1 MKQAIVF
8 CLLFIIGSNAYG
20 QANHGKV
27 WVNGQVYSA
36 TTKFTSTNSILQ
48 ANVPNALDYGFAIG
62 HSNICDSNGNLILLS
77 NGGHIFDPNM
87 NFIDGGQNL
96 SYPASLAG
104 DLNNYTCNVSQFS
117 MFLPLGDNKYYY
129 INGAVTDTIWNSW
142 FFIPEFWIPMDRLL
156 FSTIDMAANGGAGKV
171 VKRMHVAD
179 SNNRFDT
186 GSGMMACR
194 HGNGKDWWLVKPG
207 SDSSTFYTYK
217 ITSDSIYPAV
227 KQVFSGAGDSIVM
240 SEGGQTVFNTQGT
253 QMASCKRQEGNFFR
267 LLDFDRCTGTLSNAR
282 RINYPYNFGIVGLS
296 FSPNG
301 RFIYVTDAIR
311 VHQFDT
317 YAPDSASAWYEVA
330 FRDTIGSHFKSWN
343 NTYLGSDGKVY
354 IGVFMGGA
362 KQMSV
367 INKPNLK
374 GALCEWC
381 PRCLRFDS
389 LLVVNVT
396 QPPCMPNY
404 ALGAVS
410 PPCEPVA
417 IHQFENLAMSEL
429 VVYPNPATDRLH
441 LRWDAALTNQT
452 KLEVRNIFG
461 QVLFTRTLPKGASN
475 YELDISNLP
484 SACYLVKVANTVR
497 RFAKE

>member
-1 MKQAIVF
+1 
-8 CLLFIIGSNAYG
+8 
-20 QANHGKV
+20 
-27 WVNGQVYSA
+27 
-36 TTKFTSTNSILQ
+36 
-48 ANVPNALDYGFAIG
+48 
-62 HSNICDSNGNLILLS
+62 
-77 NGGHIFDPNM
+77 
-87 NFIDGGQNL
+87 
-96 SYPASLAG
+96 
-104 DLNNYTCNVSQFS
+104 
-117 MFLPLGDNKYYY
+117 
-129 INGAVTDTIWNSW
+129 
-142 FFIPEFWIPMDRLL
+142 
-156 FSTIDMAANGGAGKV
+156 
-171 VKRMHVAD
+171 
-179 SNNRFDT
+179 
-186 GSGMMACR
+186 
-194 HGNGKDWWLVKPG
+194 
-207 SDSSTFYTYK
+207 
-217 ITSDSIYPAV
+217 
-227 KQVFSGAGDSIVM
+227 VFSGAGDSIVM

-311 VHQFDT
+311 VHQYDT

-343 NTYLGSDGKVY
+343 NTYLGPDGKVY

>member
-1 MKQAIVF
+1 MKQAFVF
-8 CLLFIIGSNAYG
+8 CLLFIIGSSAYG

-27 WVNGQVYSA
+27 WVNGVSYAA
-36 TTKFTSTNSILQ
+36 TTQFTTNGIIQ
-48 ANVPNALDYGFAIG
+48 KNIPNVGNYGFRNG

-96 SYPASLAG
+96 AYPASLAG
-104 DLNNYTCNVSQFS
+104 DLNNTNCGITQFS
-117 MFLPLGDNKYYY
+117 MFLPLGNNKYYY

-311 VHQFDT
+311 VHQYDT

-343 NTYLGSDGKVY
+343 NTYLGPDGKVY

-404 ALGAVS
+404 ALAAVS
-410 PPCEPVA
+410 PPCEPLA
-417 IHQFENLAMSEL
+417 IHQFENLEMSEL

-441 LRWDAALTNQT
+441 LHWGAALTSQT
-452 KLEVRNIFG
+452 KLEVRNLFG

-484 SACYLVKVANTVR
+484 SACYLVKVGNTVR
-497 RFAKE
+497 RFARE